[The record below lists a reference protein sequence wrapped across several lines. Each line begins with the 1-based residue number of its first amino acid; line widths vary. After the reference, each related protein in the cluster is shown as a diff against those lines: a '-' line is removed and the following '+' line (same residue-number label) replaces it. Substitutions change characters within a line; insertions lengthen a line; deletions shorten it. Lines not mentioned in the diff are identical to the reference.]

1 MNNTPYVICKYIICL
16 YLYLLFKYSII
27 YAILV
32 FIGMFIYKEVHQKNF
47 QRTIF
52 NKKTTVNR
60 IKEFFAVMF
69 EFIYL
74 FGIFIL
80 FFYLTYII
88 KLFRENNF
96 KKDILIYLF
105 FILIILGICL
115 FYLIFICNLKAK
127 NIKAE
132 NIFNIFWCIL
142 FIILGIFVIF
152 LFVNVFTF
160 NYLLSFNEKL
170 NNKIKESK
178 REIDLIH

>member
-96 KKDILIYLF
+96 KKDIVIYLF
-105 FILIILGICL
+105 FILNILGISL
-115 FYLIFICNLKAK
+115 F
-127 NIKAE
+127 
-132 NIFNIFWCIL
+132 
-142 FIILGIFVIF
+142 
-152 LFVNVFTF
+152 
-160 NYLLSFNEKL
+160 
-170 NNKIKESK
+170 
-178 REIDLIH
+178 